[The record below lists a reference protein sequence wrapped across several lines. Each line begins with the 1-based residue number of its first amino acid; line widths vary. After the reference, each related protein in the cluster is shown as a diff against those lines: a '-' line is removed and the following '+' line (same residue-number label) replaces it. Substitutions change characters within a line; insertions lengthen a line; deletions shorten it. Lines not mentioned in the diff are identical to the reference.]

1 MNNTFKNKIDTKKI
15 AVIGVFCALSY
26 IAMMFVKIPVVLFL
40 KYEPKDVIIT
50 ICGLIYGPL
59 SSFVVSVIVSFIE
72 MITVSDTGIIGF
84 LMNVIST
91 CTFSCT
97 AALVYKKGKN
107 IKSAVAGLVVGT
119 LVMTTAMIL
128 WNYIIT
134 PLYMNV
140 SRQQVIGLLVPAFLP
155 FNLVKGSLNAALT
168 YLLYKPVV
176 KILRQARLVPKNDET
191 QNKKTNVPLV
201 VVSFVVLISAI
212 LAILALKDII

>member
-1 MNNTFKNKIDTKKI
+1 MNNTFKNKVDTKKI

-72 MITVSDTGIIGF
+72 MISVSETGVIGF

-97 AALVYKKGKN
+97 AALV
-107 IKSAVAGLVVGT
+107 
-119 LVMTTAMIL
+119 
-128 WNYIIT
+128 
-134 PLYMNV
+134 
-140 SRQQVIGLLVPAFLP
+140 
-155 FNLVKGSLNAALT
+155 
-168 YLLYKPVV
+168 
-176 KILRQARLVPKNDET
+176 
-191 QNKKTNVPLV
+191 
-201 VVSFVVLISAI
+201 
-212 LAILALKDII
+212 

>member
-72 MITVSDTGIIGF
+72 MISVSETGIIGF